1 MTRPFLAYLALA
13 VLWTWPAAAS
23 GNLPG
28 LHGDTYVGAWA
39 LSAAPRI
46 LAGLGHD
53 PLTAYPQGADYLR
66 FDTWV
71 LALVATAFQ
80 WLPVARL
87 HAALVVLGLALSATA
102 AEALAR
108 AAGARAPWS
117 MLAGLAYA
125 FSGIAATAYLGGT
138 AYFLLDPWLPLC
150 ALGCI
155 SRRDTLAVIGFAGA
169 LYTSAYTGLCAGLV
183 FLVLARRPRAWLGA
197 MLASAPW
204 ALAYAAGARGQDAA
218 GALAQASANVLSWG
232 WPSPMVDVD
241 RNSFTVSLPATALAL
256 AVVAPVVLR
265 RSPAWRPF
273 ALLAALAL
281 VLALGPRLALGPDGG
296 VVPMPFA
303 ILDVLGAGAIRFPAR
318 FLWCLGLGLG
328 VVAALVA
335 TRLAETRPRATAV
348 LGVAALVDAF
358 VGTGLPGRAGTRLST
373 VPSAYA
379 AAGGP
384 VLDLFPEPLDRTGT
398 DHRFRAIACY
408 YQSAHGW
415 PIAEDCVATNPSL
428 NPRAELARAVL
439 AGAEAPEG
447 FAALALH
454 ADLFHPADRGRVETL
469 LSRHDASPVE
479 STDGGERVLLYR
491 LRDYPLKDK

>member
-1 MTRPFLAYLALA
+1 LTRAFLAYLPLA
-13 VLWTWPAAAS
+13 ILFTWPAAVA
-23 GNLPG
+23 GDLPG
-28 LHGDTYVGAWA
+28 LHADTYVGAWA

-53 PLTAYPQGADYLR
+53 ALTAFPAGADYLR

-71 LALVATAFQ
+71 LAVVATAFQ

-87 HAALVVLGLALSATA
+87 HALLAVLGLALSATA

-108 AAGARAPWS
+108 AAGARSPWS
-117 MLAGLAYA
+117 LLAGLAYA

-150 ALGCI
+150 ALGLL
-155 SRRDTLAVIGFAGA
+155 SRRDPLAVVGFAGA

-183 FLVLARRPRAWLGA
+183 FLVLARRPGPWLGA
-197 MLASAPW
+197 ALASVPW
-204 ALAYAAGARGQDAA
+204 AVAYALGARGQDAA

-265 RSPAWRPF
+265 RSAAWKPF
-273 ALLAALAL
+273 ALLAALGS

-296 VVPMPFA
+296 GVPMPFA
-303 ILDVLGAGAIRFPAR
+303 LLDLLGLGAAIRFPAR
-318 FLWCLGLGLG
+318 FLWCTGLGLG
-328 VVAALVA
+328 VVAALVC
-335 TRLAETRPRATAV
+335 TRLAEGRPRATLV
-348 LGVAALVDAF
+348 LLACALVDAL
-358 VGTGLPGRAGTRLST
+358 VGTGLPGRAGTRLAA

-379 AAGGP
+379 GAGGP

-398 DHRFRAIACY
+398 DHRFRALACY
-408 YQSAHGW
+408 YQSGHGW
-415 PIAEDCVATNPSL
+415 PIAEDCVATNPAL
-428 NPRAELARAVL
+428 NPRAELAREVL
-439 AGAEAPEG
+439 ASGWVPEG
-447 FAALALH
+447 FSAVALH
-454 ADLFHPADRGRVETL
+454 ADLFHPADRARAGAR
-469 LSRHDASPVE
+469 LSPLDPDPVV
-479 STDGGERVLLYR
+479 STDGGERIQLYR
-491 LRDYPLKDK
+491 LRDR

>member
-1 MTRPFLAYLALA
+1 MTRAFFAYLALA
-13 VLWTWPAAAS
+13 VLWTWPAAVS
-23 GNLPG
+23 SNLPG
-28 LHGDTYVGAWA
+28 LHGDAYVGAWA
-39 LSAAPRI
+39 LSAAPRV
-46 LAGLGHD
+46 LAGFGHD
-53 PLTAYPQGADYLR
+53 ALTAYPAGADYLR

-71 LALVATAFQ
+71 LAGVATAFQ
-80 WLPVARL
+80 SLPVARL
-87 HAALVVLGLALSATA
+87 HAALVVLGLASSATA

-183 FLVLARRPRAWLGA
+183 FLVLARRPQAWLGA
-197 MLASAPW
+197 VITSLPW
-204 ALAYAAGARGQDAA
+204 ALAYALGARGQDAA

-256 AVVAPVVLR
+256 SVAAPVVLR
-265 RSPAWRPF
+265 RGVSWRPF
-273 ALLAALAL
+273 AALAVVAF

-296 VVPMPFA
+296 VVPLPFA
-303 ILDVLGAGAIRFPAR
+303 LLDLLGAGAIRFPAR
-318 FLWCLGLGLG
+318 FLWCFGLGLG

-335 TRLAETRPRATAV
+335 SRLAEARPRATG
-348 LGVAALVDAF
+348 LLLVAALVDTL
-358 VGTGLPGRAGTRLST
+358 VGTGLPWRGGTRLAD
-373 VPSAYA
+373 VPSAYGDA
-379 AAGGP
+379 EGP

-398 DHRFRAIACY
+398 DHRFRAIACF
-408 YQSAHGW
+408 YQSGHGW
-415 PIAEDCVATNPSL
+415 PIADDCVATDPAL
-428 NPRAELARAVL
+428 NPRPELARSVL
-439 AGAEAPEG
+439 AGGNAPEG
-447 FAALALH
+447 FAAVALH
-454 ADLFHPADRGRVETL
+454 ADLFHPADRTGVEAS
-469 LSRHDASPVE
+469 LSRLDPSPVE
-479 STDGGERVLLYR
+479 SIDGGERVLLYR
-491 LRDYPLKDK
+491 IKDK